1 MKRTLCIFRRF
12 ILFFCLSFL
21 MLNLIPPHA
30 SANSAQTHWTGTT
43 ATGAIITNDECP
55 IVVENENLTFDI
67 NEFPKQY
74 YNESED
80 YLSYNG
86 KVTAE
91 YTFYNP
97 ADYTVNAVL
106 AFPFGTVPDYGII
119 RNSKTDET
127 IWTADTERY
136 NVSIDGTP
144 IDKQLRHTFSLNGSQ
159 FELNRDVSMLHSSYM
174 DDEFYEPDL
183 PVTQYTFVASNVD
196 TETYRAAN
204 AAFIFSADQNKTK
217 ILLENQSGAKTQD
230 NGIQVETWVQDEPF
244 VLNVIGNLLTQMPEW
259 KFYEDG
265 SCEKE
270 IDGTMTLV
278 NTNVITFKILALSEY
293 EADSGILEYDWYNA
307 IVESMKYFEWEYG
320 VVPGSEFQFDI
331 SNQLMRWYEYE
342 IVLEPGEK
350 IVNTVTAPVYPS
362 INTNYE
368 PPIYEYTYLLSPA
381 QSWKDFGTLNI
392 MVNTPF
398 YMTESGPEGFEQ
410 SNSGYICKFSNLPEG
425 ELTFTLCSD
434 SKPTAPIFNN
444 YLSPIL
450 LIFLG
455 IVLIFAIVIIVV
467 VVLIRKRRT

>member
-174 DDEFYEPDL
+174 DDEFYDPDL

-244 VLNVIGNLLTQMPEW
+244 VLNVIGNPLTQMPEW

-278 NTNVITFKILALSEY
+278 NTNVITFKELALSEY

-368 PPIYEYTYLLSPA
+368 PPIYEYTYLQEVLQNFSRTEVKILSP
-381 QSWKDFGTLNI
+381 
-392 MVNTPF
+392 
-398 YMTESGPEGFEQ
+398 YH
-410 SNSGYICKFSNLPEG
+410 
-425 ELTFTLCSD
+425 
-434 SKPTAPIFNN
+434 
-444 YLSPIL
+444 SPNK
-450 LIFLG
+450 
-455 IVLIFAIVIIVV
+455 A
-467 VVLIRKRRT
+467 